1 MTWHSV
7 VHRFTGVLLG
17 GAVATLVGL
26 LFTLYN
32 YSVVQ
37 LFGGPPPPPGSP
49 YNLTGFLNWLF
60 AILIGFAV
68 VGIHDVTHLAVTP
81 SGTGRGRGK

>member
-1 MTWHSV
+1 MTFKSV

-17 GAVATLVGL
+17 GAVGTLVGL

-37 LFGGPPPPPGSP
+37 LFGGPAPPPGSP
-49 YNLTGFLNWLF
+49 YNVTGFLNWIF
-60 AILIGFAV
+60 AITVGFAV
-68 VGIHDVTHLAVTP
+68 VGIHDISHMAIKP
-81 SGTGRGRGK
+81 STGGRGK